1 MTRSGPRVVK
11 LTKDASSQKPSRT
24 HDNDIAP
31 IDARCHKIQHGMMQS
46 EIKPATI
53 FRHAYGVYPPLAMLA
68 GMQLDVFTPL
78 KGGPMMATALADE
91 IGANAARLRPLLYA
105 LVHAELLTVD
115 GDRFAN
121 TPEADLYL
129 VRGRATYMGSAHE
142 LYSDLWGAALTA
154 AQSIRAGAP
163 QRKHD
168 FAAMSDDELAAFF
181 RGLHAGALA
190 TGRQLAT
197 TFDFERFRNLLD
209 VGGGS
214 GGVAIAVCQSCPSLK
229 AAVVEL
235 PRVARI
241 AQAIVNELKLA
252 SRVQVQVADILE
264 CGPNGRFDAA
274 VLRFLIQVLAPD
286 QARAAL
292 RNVGKAMEP
301 GGALFVVGHVL
312 ENSRLK
318 PAAAVGL
325 NLAFVSIYDD
335 GQAYTEEEHRAW
347 LAEAG
352 FDHID
357 VQFGVAPGGS
367 SIVTARK
374 RN

>member
-1 MTRSGPRVVK
+1 M
-11 LTKDASSQKPSRT
+11 
-24 HDNDIAP
+24 
-31 IDARCHKIQHGMMQS
+31 S

-68 GMQLDVFTPL
+68 GMQLDLFTPL
-78 KGGPMMATALADE
+78 TGGPMTATALADV
-91 IGANAARLRPLLYA
+91 IGVNAARLRPLLYA

-129 VRGRATYMGSAHE
+129 VRGRAAYMGSTHE
-142 LYSDLWGAALTA
+142 LYSDLWGAALSA

-168 FAAMSDDELAAFF
+168 FAAMSDEELAAFF

-190 TGRQLAT
+190 TGRQLAM
-197 TFDFERFRNLLD
+197 TFGFERFRHLLD

-214 GGVAIAVCQSCPSLK
+214 GGVAIALCQSCPDLE

-241 AQAIVNELKLA
+241 AQSIVKEAKLEG
-252 SRVQVQVADILE
+252 RVQVQVADIVE
-264 CGPNGRFDAA
+264 RVPDGRFDVA

-292 RNVGKAMEP
+292 GNVGKAMEP
-301 GGALFVVGHVL
+301 DATLFIVGQVL
-312 ENSRLK
+312 EDSRLK

-335 GQAYTEEEHRAW
+335 GQAYTEQEHRAW
-347 LAEAG
+347 LAEADLMTSTFSMG
-352 FDHID
+352 LH
-357 VQFGVAPGGS
+357 QVAR
-367 SIVTARK
+367 AL
-374 RN
+374 

>member
-1 MTRSGPRVVK
+1 
-11 LTKDASSQKPSRT
+11 
-24 HDNDIAP
+24 
-31 IDARCHKIQHGMMQS
+31 MMQS
-46 EIKPATI
+46 DIKPTTI
-53 FRHAYGVYPPLAMLA
+53 YRHAYGVYPSMAMLA

-78 KGGPMMATALADE
+78 NGGPMTATALADA
-91 IGANAARLRPLLYA
+91 IAVDAARLRPLLYA

-142 LYSDLWGAALTA
+142 LYSDLWGAALTL
-154 AQSIRAGAP
+154 AQSVRAGAP

-168 FAAMSDDELAAFF
+168 FAAMSDEELAAFF

-197 TFDFERFRNLLD
+197 SFGFQRFRHLLD

-214 GGVAIAVCQSCPSLK
+214 GGVAIAACECCPNLK
-229 AAVVEL
+229 ATIVEL

-241 AQAIVNELKLA
+241 AQAIVNESKLA
-252 SRVQVQVADILE
+252 TRVEIQAADILE
-264 CGPNGRFDAA
+264 RAPRGRFDLA
-274 VLRFLIQVLAPD
+274 VLRFLIQVLGPD

-292 RNVGKAMEP
+292 RNVGEAMEP
-301 GGALFVVGHVL
+301 GGALIIVGQML
-312 ENSRLK
+312 EDSRLK
-318 PAAAVGL
+318 PPTAVGL

-335 GQAYTEEEHRAW
+335 GQAYTEQEHRAW

-352 FDHID
+352 FDDID
-357 VQFGVAPGGS
+357 VAYGAAPGGA

-374 RN
+374 RH

>member
-1 MTRSGPRVVK
+1 M
-11 LTKDASSQKPSRT
+11 
-24 HDNDIAP
+24 
-31 IDARCHKIQHGMMQS
+31 S

-68 GMQLDVFTPL
+68 GMQLDLFTPL
-78 KGGPMMATALADE
+78 TGGPMTATALADV
-91 IGANAARLRPLLYA
+91 IGVNAARLRPLLYA

-129 VRGRATYMGSAHE
+129 VRGRAAYMGSTHE
-142 LYSDLWGAALTA
+142 LYSDLWGAALSA

-168 FAAMSDDELAAFF
+168 FAAMSDEELAAFF

-197 TFDFERFRNLLD
+197 TFGFERFRHLLD

-214 GGVAIAVCQSCPSLK
+214 GGVAIALCQSCPDLE

-241 AQAIVNELKLA
+241 AQSIVKEAKLA
-252 SRVQVQVADILE
+252 GRVQVQVADILE
-264 CGPNGRFDAA
+264 RVPDGRFDVA
-274 VLRFLIQVLAPD
+274 VLRFLIQVLAPA
-286 QARAAL
+286 QARAAQRREGNGAGCHSL
-292 RNVGKAMEP
+292 YRGPSP
-301 GGALFVVGHVL
+301 GGQ
-312 ENSRLK
+312 
-318 PAAAVGL
+318 PP
-325 NLAFVSIYDD
+325 
-335 GQAYTEEEHRAW
+335 QARSGRGTEPCVCQYLR
-347 LAEAG
+347 
-352 FDHID
+352 
-357 VQFGVAPGGS
+357 
-367 SIVTARK
+367 
-374 RN
+374 